1 MVCGVEE
8 SGVEECYMR
17 TFILLVFLFLSLSF
31 VMEFSF
37 CSSTVDIE

>member
-1 MVCGVEE
+1 MVCGIEE

-17 TFILLVFLFLSLSF
+17 TFVLPVFLFLSLSF
-31 VMEFSF
+31 VTKFSF